1 MGFAWDPKGNGKTV
15 FRGGAG
21 IYYENYIFNNTL
33 FDRPAKLATGNFFG
47 DTLLNCLSDDGTP
60 GSVSVSI
67 PGKNLTSIDGLDLA
81 SQVCLQPLSVAAKP
95 VADLQTAYQAATLA
109 AGPAANGN
117 FVGNDL
123 TFNTHIVGAAFAPN
137 FRTARSYQFNLGMQH
152 EFWKGGVLTADYLRN
167 VSTHFQEGIDVNHV
181 GDARFLNK
189 QAAVNAVNATVG
201 GACPQASIDP
211 ATGNVVGGPA
221 AVQCFI
227 NANPGSDIS
236 AFANNG
242 LDSGLAYSASFG
254 FTGAPASVFGATPD
268 NWAAFA
274 GANPAMGVGEF
285 NFPLGRSVYNGLQMS
300 YKQQVAN
307 PMRGLTS
314 MDLTIAYTLSRF
326 ETTGGN
332 DQNFSPLAWDFNN
345 PTAFMGPAS
354 LDKKNQFK
362 FGLTMEVA
370 HHGPRFSVIGNFAS
384 AAPTTL
390 LLFENSGTTT
400 PGAIFRSDLTG
411 DGTVQDIFPANNS
424 AAAGEPG
431 QFMRSVTPSGLI
443 NAVNNW
449 NSTQAGTLDAGRS
462 GRGQRGPVHNCPDA
476 STGWCEA
483 TNHSA
488 STGPGG
494 ERNLPRGE
502 HGACLAHQ
510 ADRALQPGA
519 LVLCVQ
525 RVQPGQLRP

>member
-1 MGFAWDPKGNGKTV
+1 M
-15 FRGGAG
+15 
-21 IYYENYIFNNTL
+21 
-33 FDRPAKLATGNFFG
+33 
-47 DTLLNCLSDDGTP
+47 
-60 GSVSVSI
+60 
-67 PGKNLTSIDGLDLA
+67 
-81 SQVCLQPLSVAAKP
+81 
-95 VADLQTAYQAATLA
+95 
-109 AGPAANGN
+109 
-117 FVGNDL
+117 GNDL

-449 NSTQAGTLDAGRS
+449 NSTQAGTLTPAGLAVVNAGLFTTAQMQTLGGVKQQITPPPPDQVGNGIFREVSMVLAWPIKLTERFSLEPSFSAFNVFNLANFGRENGFLS
-462 GRGQRGPVHNCPDA
+462 GSQGNVDG
-476 STGWCEA
+476 TGA
-483 TNHSA
+483 
-488 STGPGG
+488 G
-494 ERNLPRGE
+494 LPRESLRTGTGSGIFSL
-502 HGACLAHQ
+502 GAARQCEWGIRLNF
-510 ADRALQPGA
+510 
-519 LVLCVQ
+519 
-525 RVQPGQLRP
+525 